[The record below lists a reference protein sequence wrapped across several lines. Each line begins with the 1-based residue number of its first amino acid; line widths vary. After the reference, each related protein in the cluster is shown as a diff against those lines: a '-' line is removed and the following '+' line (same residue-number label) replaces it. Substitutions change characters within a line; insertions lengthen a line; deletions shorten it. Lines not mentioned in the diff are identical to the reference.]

1 MSKSAKFDRAD
12 VVDKAT
18 KLYWE
23 KGFHGTS
30 MRNLQDVVDMR
41 PGSIYATFGNKEN
54 LFKEALQHYA
64 QVSFSR
70 LSACKKASSSPL
82 EALRVFVKS
91 ILIDTG
97 KSVPSGMCMLVKSV
111 AELTIENAELLLETK
126 RLLSLI
132 ESEFA
137 AIFKEAIEQG
147 EISASKDPKHL
158 AQYLQIQVMGLR
170 TYVGANDNAQAIEA
184 LIDDIFDG
192 SIVRG

>member
-12 VVDKAT
+12 VVEKAT

-54 LFKEALQHYA
+54 VFKEALQHYA
-64 QVSFSR
+64 EVSLSR
-70 LSACKKASSSPL
+70 LSACKKASSSPI
-82 EALRVFVKS
+82 EALRMLVKS
-91 ILIDTG
+91 IVINP
-97 KSVPSGMCMLVKSV
+97 SAPSGMCMLVKSV
-111 AELTIENAELLLETK
+111 TELTSENAELLSEAK

-132 ESEFA
+132 EAAFA
-137 AIFKEAIEQG
+137 ATFKEAIEQG
-147 EISASKDPKHL
+147 EISASKDPNYL
-158 AQYLQIQVMGLR
+158 ARYLQIQVMGIR
-170 TYVGANDNAQAIEA
+170 TYARANDDDQTIEA
-184 LIDDIFDG
+184 LIDDIFDS